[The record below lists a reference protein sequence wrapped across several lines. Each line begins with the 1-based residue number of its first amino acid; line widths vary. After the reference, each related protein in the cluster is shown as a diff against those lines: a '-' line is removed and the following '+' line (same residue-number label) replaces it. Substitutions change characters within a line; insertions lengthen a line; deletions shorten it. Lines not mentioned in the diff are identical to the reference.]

1 MNADVSSQLKILR
14 RGIVDAVWADM
25 EAPLRAKLELG
36 RPLRIKCGFD
46 PTAPD
51 LHLGHSVVMNK
62 MRQFQELGHQVTF
75 LCGDFTAMIGDP
87 TGKSQTRPPLSREQI
102 EANAK
107 TYRDQVNKILDP
119 QTTQF
124 DYNSRWLGALKPEEL
139 IKLAAK
145 YTVARMMERNDFK
158 SRYTQGQSIAVHE
171 FLYPLMQAYDSVAM
185 ETDVELGGNDQ
196 LFNLMVGREIM
207 REYGKPP
214 QVILTVPL
222 LVGLDGHLEDGV
234 LVGDKMSKST
244 GNYIGLTDPAAGE
257 NGMFGKMMSISDP
270 LMWHY
275 YELLSD
281 IDADELARRRAGHP
295 KEAKRLLALEITT
308 RYCGEQAAQAAT
320 EEFDR
325 LHPAAG
331 ADRGVPDDVETI
343 ELKLGE
349 PTFLSK
355 LLVDS
360 GLAKSNG
367 EARRLIAQGGVHVD
381 GERQSETTLQLEP
394 GNTYLIKAGKRRF
407 RRVVLN

>member
-1 MNADVSSQLKILR
+1 
-14 RGIVDAVWADM
+14 
-25 EAPLRAKLELG
+25 
-36 RPLRIKCGFD
+36 
-46 PTAPD
+46 
-51 LHLGHSVVMNK
+51 
-62 MRQFQELGHQVTF
+62 
-75 LCGDFTAMIGDP
+75 
-87 TGKSQTRPPLSREQI
+87 

-281 IDADELARRRAGHP
+281 IDAD
-295 KEAKRLLALEITT
+295 
-308 RYCGEQAAQAAT
+308 
-320 EEFDR
+320 
-325 LHPAAG
+325 
-331 ADRGVPDDVETI
+331 
-343 ELKLGE
+343 
-349 PTFLSK
+349 
-355 LLVDS
+355 
-360 GLAKSNG
+360 
-367 EARRLIAQGGVHVD
+367 
-381 GERQSETTLQLEP
+381 
-394 GNTYLIKAGKRRF
+394 
-407 RRVVLN
+407 